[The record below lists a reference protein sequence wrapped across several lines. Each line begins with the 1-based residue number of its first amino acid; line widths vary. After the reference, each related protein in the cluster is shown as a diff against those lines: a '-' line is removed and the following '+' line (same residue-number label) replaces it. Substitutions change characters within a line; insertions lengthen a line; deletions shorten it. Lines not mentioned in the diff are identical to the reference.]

1 MKIVV
6 VVLLAGLGLLFL
18 AIAAMIA
25 GASLP
30 SPASSSLCG
39 AASFTASWACRTWLP
54 IARKWH
60 RWARLWECNFPLVW
74 RTLVVCSF

>member
-25 GASLP
+25 GGILSASGAGWLE
-30 SPASSSLCG
+30 PAGLACWC
-39 AASFTASWACRTWLP
+39 ASWLVSVLP
-54 IARKWH
+54 I
-60 RWARLWECNFPLVW
+60 P
-74 RTLVVCSF
+74 

>member
-25 GASLP
+25 GAVISASGANWLE
-30 SPASSSLCG
+30 PAGLACW
-39 AASFTASWACRTWLP
+39 AASWLVYVLP
-54 IARKWH
+54 I
-60 RWARLWECNFPLVW
+60 P
-74 RTLVVCSF
+74 